1 MNKTVVYAYTGVVIT
16 MLFWGSAFNAMS
28 YIIQSMP
35 PLSAAAE
42 RFTLAS
48 LALFIIFAAM
58 GKLRW
63 ATFQQNLF
71 IYLIIG
77 IIGIAGFNIG
87 CFYGLQTTSAVN
99 GALIMATTPL
109 ITLMLAILLDGEKLT
124 LPKFIGVV
132 FGLSGVLF
140 VISHGHIST
149 LLHLK
154 IAIGDF
160 YILLG
165 GISFCLA
172 NVLSRRYVKNAT
184 PLETTTLSMLFGAL
198 TLIILS
204 LIFEHPFKAIVMAPI
219 TAHLAMGYVI
229 ICSTMIA
236 YLFWFNGIQ
245 KLGAGRASIFFNF
258 VPVFSMLV
266 AMLAGQTLNI
276 WQIIGTALVMLG
288 VLSSSGFI
296 QIKRRPALITKP
308 CTK

>member
-1 MNKTVVYAYTGVVIT
+1 MNKSMVYAYTGVVIT

-28 YIIQSMP
+28 YVIQYMP

-42 RFTLAS
+42 RFTIAS
-48 LALFIIFAAM
+48 LGLFILFAAI

-63 ATFQQNLF
+63 AALRQNLA

-77 IIGIAGFNIG
+77 IIGIAGFNLG

-109 ITLMLAILLDGEKLT
+109 ITLLLTILLDGEKLT
-124 LPKFIGVV
+124 LNKSIGVV

-154 IAIGDF
+154 IAIGDL

-165 GISFCLA
+165 GVSFCLA

-184 PLETTTLSMLFGAL
+184 PLETTTFSMMFGAL

-204 LIFEHPFKAIVMAPI
+204 VIFEHPSQAIAMAPI

-266 AMLAGQTLNI
+266 ALLAGQSLNI
-276 WQIIGTALVMLG
+276 WQLIGTGLVMLG
-288 VLSSSGFI
+288 VMSSGGFI
-296 QIKRRPALITKP
+296 QIKRPALIAKP

>member
-1 MNKTVVYAYTGVVIT
+1 MNKTMIYAYIGVVVT

-28 YIIQSMP
+28 YIIQHMP

-42 RFTLAS
+42 RFTIAS
-48 LALFIIFAAM
+48 IGLFIVFSIM

-63 ATFQQNLF
+63 AALRQNLF
-71 IYLIIG
+71 IYLLIG
-77 IIGIAGFNIG
+77 VIGIAGFNIG

-109 ITLMLAILLDGEKLT
+109 ITLLLAILLDGEKLT
-124 LPKFIGVV
+124 LPKAIGVI

-154 IAIGDF
+154 IAIGDLF
-160 YILLG
+160 ILLG

-172 NVLSRRYVKNAT
+172 NVLSRLYVKNAT
-184 PLETTTLSMLFGAL
+184 PLETTTFSMMFGAV

-204 LIFEHPFKAIVMAPI
+204 LIFEHPFKAISMAPI

-245 KLGAGRASIFFNF
+245 KLGASRASIFFNF

-266 AMLAGQTLNI
+266 ALLAGQTLNV
-276 WQIIGTALVMLG
+276 WQLIGTALVMLG
-288 VLSSSGFI
+288 VMCSGGFI
-296 QIKRRPALITKP
+296 RIKRPTLITTP

>member
-1 MNKTVVYAYTGVVIT
+1 MNKTMVYAYTGVVIT

-28 YIIQSMP
+28 YIIQHMP

-48 LALFIIFAAM
+48 LGLFIIFSAT

-63 ATFQQNLF
+63 DALRQNLL
-71 IYLIIG
+71 IYLLIG

-109 ITLMLAILLDGEKLT
+109 ITLLLAILLDGEKLT
-124 LPKFIGVV
+124 LAKSMGVI

-140 VISHGHIST
+140 VISHGHLST

-154 IAIGDF
+154 IAIGDLF
-160 YILLG
+160 ILLG

-184 PLETTTLSMLFGAL
+184 PLETTTFSMLFGAL
-198 TLIILS
+198 TLITLS
-204 LIFEHPFKAIVMAPI
+204 LIFEHPIKAVVMAPI
-219 TAHLAMGYVI
+219 TSHLAMGYVI

-266 AMLAGQTLNI
+266 ALLAGQALNI
-276 WQIIGTALVMLG
+276 WQLIGTVLVMLG
-288 VLSSSGFI
+288 VLSSGGFI
-296 QIKRRPALITKP
+296 HIKRPTLMAKP

>member
-1 MNKTVVYAYTGVVIT
+1 MNKTMVYAYTGVVIT

-28 YIIQSMP
+28 YIIQHMP

-48 LALFIIFAAM
+48 LGLIIIFSAT

-63 ATFQQNLF
+63 DALRQNLL
-71 IYLIIG
+71 IYLLIG

-109 ITLMLAILLDGEKLT
+109 ITLLLAILLDGEKLT
-124 LPKFIGVV
+124 FAKSIGVV

-140 VISHGHIST
+140 VISHGHLST

-154 IAIGDF
+154 IAIGDLF
-160 YILLG
+160 ILLG

-184 PLETTTLSMLFGAL
+184 PLETTTFSMLFGAL
-198 TLIILS
+198 TLITLS
-204 LIFEHPFKAIVMAPI
+204 LIFEHPIKAVVMAPI
-219 TAHLAMGYVI
+219 TSHLAMGYVI

-266 AMLAGQTLNI
+266 ALLAGQALNI
-276 WQIIGTALVMLG
+276 WQLIGTVLVMLG
-288 VLSSSGFI
+288 VLSSGGFI
-296 QIKRRPALITKP
+296 HIKRPTLMAKP